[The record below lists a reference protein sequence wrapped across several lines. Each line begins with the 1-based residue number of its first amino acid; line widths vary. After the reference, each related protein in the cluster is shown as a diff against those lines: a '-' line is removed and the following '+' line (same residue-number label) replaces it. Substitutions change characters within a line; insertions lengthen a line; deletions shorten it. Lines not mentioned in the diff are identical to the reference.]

1 MYFKDVLIELLLKY
15 FIGIIDAKLFKTIDF
30 EVFEPIDIENT
41 NELIVLG
48 NISRT
53 YSSTIIKIKI

>member
-15 FIGIIDAKLFKTIDF
+15 FIRIIDAKLFKTIDF
-30 EVFEPIDIENT
+30 KVFEAIDIENT

-53 YSSTIIKIKI
+53 Y